1 MLHYW
6 KRVEKAKR
14 FQPIKEK
21 TTFDPQDFVSADENP
36 YGSYINLPFRKRTH
50 IQRTR
55 KLMDKQMQKYF
66 DQADENYLNQTRTR
80 SDKWRNLKST
90 YDSFMSL
97 SPNERRRINT
107 ANMRGYQLDRNGKT
121 LYSFEDNCVYNVKI
135 GENFNKI
142 IVISMNHKFTD
153 VEKRNIFD
161 NPYTYEPVSPYRI
174 QWPSTDLKDTAQLSL
189 IQIEQ
194 SLGRVTD
201 AFNNI
206 SSVTE
211 SLGKTMTDFS
221 SSVNNIAQ
229 QNVLIQQDF
238 SNLLKKQKEEEEDKY
253 EKPSELYIEKYGK
266 GGVVRYCE
274 DGHKPRSGEKTNH
287 YTRGSKSYRQKIDVF
302 DWVDDGNF
310 IYSPEV
316 EDERHS
322 QQPISISNNIQQDNG
337 AIAGIMSDVK
347 DVLTQL
353 KNTITQM
360 YTTIINAAAEVR
372 KSMMDETQQRENE
385 SQILLT
391 DILDTIKTKLDNTK
405 YDSALKELSDSYQ
418 TLAKAI
424 KDQDEKW
431 GERIADVCN
440 KQNALFQKTEE
451 QLQETVAKAAPN
463 QEAIIPKIEMDP
475 VVEEIRSLKQLFS
488 VLNEQYASYL
498 QQTQQINALLSTI
511 SRSDV
516 AADLNNINTNIT
528 NSRQFFE
535 GFFTNQQIKL
545 LESEGQTRQLLTDN
559 QNATNTIIQEGVN
572 YISNSLNQNAITQ
585 TNILANNG
593 QNILNQQAYSNW
605 LMTNGFNA
613 LLTIQD
619 KLYNAY
625 RLLYNSPVTN
635 KNLITDET
643 ASQKAILDSM
653 QPNNRTALIEDANQ
667 ITPAENQSYVEAIS
681 VENENKDK
689 AEGMLEYFRD
699 QFVFFIGILSNY
711 VNDTNFIEFARQV
724 GFRRLFNAYL
734 MRNENQD
741 IFNMFINLANRIEIT
756 PDIIQGMNSI
766 LSNVPVTI
774 SEEME
779 GIILKSLEKF
789 KKI

>member
-385 SQILLT
+385 SQILLR